1 MAKHAAGGD
10 ARPAAIVIASA
21 LIAAR
26 LPSH

>member
-26 LPSH
+26 LLSH